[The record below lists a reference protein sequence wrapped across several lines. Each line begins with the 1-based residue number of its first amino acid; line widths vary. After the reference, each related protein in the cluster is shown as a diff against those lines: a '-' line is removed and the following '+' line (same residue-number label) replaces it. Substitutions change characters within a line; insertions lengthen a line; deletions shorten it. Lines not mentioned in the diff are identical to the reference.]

1 MGSIKADYAKATLA
15 ARDEYTDAQIVLADM
30 PKKTLEYREQCERV
44 DSLRDAFI
52 SRVVSFIYDESRREN
67 SRACGARSTWRC

>member
-30 PKKTLEYREQCERV
+30 PKRRLNAANSASALTLCATC
-44 DSLRDAFI
+44 SLAASSHSSTMRAAG
-52 SRVVSFIYDESRREN
+52 N